1 MVKALILVDYPNE
14 PDRNCR
20 PFTCQ
25 TAASNLEKN
34 QAETTADGL
43 KAKGK

>member
-20 PFTCQ
+20 PFTRQ
-25 TAASNLEKN
+25 TAPGNLEKIR
-34 QAETTADGL
+34 L
-43 KAKGK
+43 KQLQMG